1 VRPTAFLTSP
11 QTDETI
17 RRGQIRRLMLFFAL
31 IYIVEGLGQTGGL
44 IAQPLSYFLKE
55 QYGWTP
61 IEVTAYLSVLNF
73 PWIIK
78 PVYGIVSD
86 FVPLFGYRRK
96 AYLIIVNAVAA
107 LAYFWAVRTTEP
119 GALIVV
125 LLVTAYT
132 MAASS
137 TLSGAVLVENGQR
150 LGASDSFVNQEWLWF
165 NVAAMASALLGG
177 VLVERLSPE
186 GALHVAAA
194 IAGLS
199 PLAAVLGTF
208 FLIRE
213 AKSPVDI
220 AQIKE
225 TFAGLV
231 AAFKRREVWLVGGF
245 LFLYYFNP
253 GFGTPLY
260 YYMTDQLKFSQQFIG
275 VMNAVFSA
283 GWIVGALCYRWCL
296 EGMKSQNLLY
306 LSIAVGTATTL
317 AFVLLRDETT
327 ALVLNFLIG
336 IAGMMGMVASLT
348 LAVDFCPKRAEGF
361 TFAALVSLT
370 NLAMVLGD
378 NIGSFL
384 YQRVFANQL
393 TPLIVVSAAMTAIA
407 APFVPLLR
415 LGAKRHGES
424 VA

>member
-1 VRPTAFLTSP
+1 
-11 QTDETI
+11 
-17 RRGQIRRLMLFFAL
+17 MLFFAL

-44 IAQPLSYFLKE
+44 IAQPLSYFLKQ

-61 IEVTAYLSVLNF
+61 IEVTAYLSVLNV
-73 PWIIK
+73 PWMIK
-78 PVYGIVSD
+78 PIYGVVSD
-86 FVPLFGYRRK
+86 FIPLFGYRRK
-96 AYLIIVNAVAA
+96 AYLIVVNAVAA
-107 LAYFWAVRTTEP
+107 LAYFWVVRTTAP
-119 GALIVV
+119 GELIVV
-125 LLVTAYT
+125 LLVTAYA

-177 VLVERLSPE
+177 VLIEHLSPE
-186 GALHVAAA
+186 GALHAAAA
-194 IAGLS
+194 IVGIS
-199 PLAAVLGTF
+199 PLAAILGTF

-213 AKSPVDI
+213 VRSPVDV

-225 TFAGLV
+225 TFTRLI
-231 AAFKRREVWLVGGF
+231 AAFKRREMWMVGGF

-260 YYMTDQLKFSQQFIG
+260 YYMTDRLKFSQQFIG
-275 VMNAVFSA
+275 IMNGIFSA

-317 AFVLLRDETT
+317 GFVLLRDETT
-327 ALVLNFLIG
+327 ALALNFLIG
-336 IAGMMGMVASLT
+336 IAGMIGMVASLT

-361 TFAALVSLT
+361 TFAALVSVT
-370 NLAMVLGD
+370 TLAAVLGD
-378 NIGSFL
+378 NIGAFL
-384 YQRVFANQL
+384 YQRVFASQL
-393 TPLIVVSAAMTAIA
+393 APLIVVSAAMTAAA

-415 LGAKRHGES
+415 LGARRHG
-424 VA
+424 APAA